1 MSQHAWLHPLTL
13 VAKTLFFYVLLLAV
27 VRVMGKREIGT
38 LSPWDLVLTIML
50 AELAALPIE
59 NRTMTLL
66 EGALPILTL
75 LVTQLILSW
84 LTLKSTAARNVI
96 AGTPSI
102 VVKDGRIIESEL
114 RRLRYGVDDLMEQLR
129 QKSVPNILDVEVAI
143 LETNG
148 QLSVIPKSQ
157 KRPVFPADLGIP
169 TSYEGLPIPL
179 VNDGR
184 VDYRA
189 LSAAGLDYTWLVQA
203 LQQKGVSDPKDVLYA
218 SLDSQG
224 QLFVQVRE
232 QSAQA

>member
-1 MSQHAWLHPLTL
+1 MPQHAWLHPLSL
-13 VAKTLFFYVLLLAV
+13 AAKTFFFYILLLVV

-59 NRTMTLL
+59 NSNVSVV
-66 EGALPILTL
+66 EGAVPIFTL
-75 LVTQLILSW
+75 LVTQLLMSW
-84 LTLKSTAARNVI
+84 ASLKSTTARNII

-102 VVKDGRIIESEL
+102 VVKDGRIVEQEL

-129 QKSVPNILDVEVAI
+129 QKNLPNISDVEVAI

-157 KRPVFPADLGIP
+157 KRPVRPSDLGIS

-179 VNDGR
+179 INDGR
-184 VDYRA
+184 IDYRA
-189 LSAAGLDYTWLVQA
+189 LAAAGLDITWLKKSLEQR
-203 LQQKGVSDPKDVLYA
+203 GIHDPKEVLYA
-218 SLDSQG
+218 SLDSEG
-224 QLFVQVRE
+224 QLFVQERE
-232 QSAQA
+232 PPGG